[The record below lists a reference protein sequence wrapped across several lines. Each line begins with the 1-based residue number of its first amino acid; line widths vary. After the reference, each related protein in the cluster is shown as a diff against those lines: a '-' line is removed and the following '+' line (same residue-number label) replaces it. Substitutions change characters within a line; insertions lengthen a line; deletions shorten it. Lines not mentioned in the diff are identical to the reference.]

1 MTPIHRLS
9 AHSVCRR
16 YGSRTVLH
24 DATLELEGG
33 KVCALLGPSGSGKS
47 TLLRLLAG
55 LEAVD
60 GGEVRLDGMVVSR
73 PGLTVPPEQRRVGVV
88 FQDYALFPH
97 LDALGNVA
105 FGLTHRPREERRNT
119 ALRWLSA
126 VGLADKAHAHPQHLS
141 GGEQQRV
148 ALARALAPEP
158 RAVLLDEPFSGLDA
172 VLRAEL
178 RDLTLTTLRSTQA
191 AILFVT
197 HDADEA
203 LAVADTLAVLEAGR
217 IAQAG
222 PPAALWHAPASLG
235 VAAALGPLNLW
246 RGAVAGGK
254 VATPFGDVPTEVSE
268 GSAVIVAV
276 RHGALR
282 LGPGANAQV
291 SARRPLGDL
300 LALEVHAASSPE
312 VRWRALL
319 PADRAPGLGPCGVN
333 PSTDGWFVF
342 PA

>member
-1 MTPIHRLS
+1 MTPVHRLA
-9 AHSVCRR
+9 AHGVMRQ
-16 YGSRTVLH
+16 YGSRHVLR

-33 KVCALLGPSGSGKS
+33 RVCALLGPSGSGKS

-55 LEAVD
+55 LEPVD
-60 GGEVRLDGMVVSR
+60 GGEVRLDGTVMSR
-73 PGLTVPPEQRRVGVV
+73 PGLTVPPERRQVGVV

-105 FGLTHRPREERRNT
+105 FGLTGLPREARRT
-119 ALRWLSA
+119 VALQWLAA

-148 ALARALAPEP
+148 ALTRALAPEP

-172 VLRAEL
+172 ALRADL
-178 RDLTLTTLRSTQA
+178 RDLTVATLRDTRA

-197 HDADEA
+197 HDAEEA

-222 PPAALWHAPASLG
+222 SPELLWARPATLG
-235 VAAALGPLNLW
+235 VAAALGPLNTCH
-246 RGAVAGGK
+246 GTVAQGR
-254 VATPFGDVPTEVSE
+254 VATPFGEVPTALAD
-268 GSAVIVAV
+268 GSAAIVAV
-276 RHGALR
+276 RHGAVR
-282 LGPGANAQV
+282 FTPGANAEV
-291 SARRPLGDL
+291 TARRPLGEFV
-300 LALEVHAASSPE
+300 ALEVHATAAPE

-319 PADRAPGLGPCGVN
+319 PADRAPAPGPCGVT
-333 PSTDGWFVF
+333 PAADGWFVF